1 MEPRVD
7 LLVSKLLPLYRLMRR
22 FE

>member
-7 LLVSKLLPLYRLMRR
+7 LVSKLLPLYRLMRR